1 MYWLSFRKK
10 IEQPVTGLILP
21 GGGARNAYQAGV
33 LKGIADMLPADAGNP
48 FKVICGSS
56 SGALNAVL
64 LASNANRFQEGVN
77 RLGGIW
83 ENFQVDK
90 VFRTDNWSA
99 FKSGLHW
106 GLTFA
111 SMGLFNAFSD
121 GAPILVVGRWGR

>member
-1 MYWLSFRKK
+1 MYWLSFKK
-10 IEQPVTGLILP
+10 KEEKPVTGLILP

-77 RLGGIW
+77 RLSEQRQI
-83 ENFQVDK
+83 ERHFCDPCREANYEE
-90 VFRTDNWSA
+90 TA
-99 FKSGLHW
+99 FPC
-106 GLTFA
+106 
-111 SMGLFNAFSD
+111 D
-121 GAPILVVGRWGR
+121 